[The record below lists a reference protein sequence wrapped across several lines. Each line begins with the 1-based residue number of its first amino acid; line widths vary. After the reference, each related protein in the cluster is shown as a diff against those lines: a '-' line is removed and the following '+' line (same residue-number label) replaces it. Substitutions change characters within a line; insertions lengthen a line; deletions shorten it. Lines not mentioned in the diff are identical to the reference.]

1 MDWEFGKII
10 EQETNQEKVHLQQWV
25 KQNLTISSLTVI
37 PLHMHTKSSSA
48 VSNVDS

>member
-10 EQETNQEKVHLQQWV
+10 KQETNQEKVHLQQWV
-25 KQNLTISSLTVI
+25 KQNFAIGFLTVI
-37 PLHMHTKSSSA
+37 QLLMHTKSPSA